1 MIATNTDKSSN
12 IITSCIEQRTHHAMY
27 GMSQE
32 GGLTR
37 GGLMVAKS
45 HEGWFFS
52 IKSVDEKQYVT
63 DQSMGRR

>member
-12 IITSCIEQRTHHAMY
+12 IVISAIEQCTHHAMY
-27 GMSQE
+27 GMSRRD
-32 GGLTR
+32 GFTR

-52 IKSVDEKQYVT
+52 IKSVDGRQHVT
-63 DQSMGRR
+63 DQSMSRR